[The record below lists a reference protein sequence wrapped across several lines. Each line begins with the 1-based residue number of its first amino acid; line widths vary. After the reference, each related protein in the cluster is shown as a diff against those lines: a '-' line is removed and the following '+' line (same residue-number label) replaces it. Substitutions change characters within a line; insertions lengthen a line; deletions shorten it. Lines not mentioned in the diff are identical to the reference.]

1 MQDKSFYSESQTG
14 HLSEW
19 GAAIAQI
26 CEEKGIDQ
34 EIIIEVIESA
44 LSAAYKK
51 ETGRKGRI
59 VRADFNE
66 ISGGGNFFEI
76 YLVIDRKEREFLGE
90 QDELEMPKADK
101 TRKIKIWKK
110 DNLEEKEGG
119 EEEEEEKKPFFRPE
133 REIVFEEAKKILPK
147 IKVGEYL
154 AIPVSAPKD
163 FGRIAAQTAKQ
174 VILQKIKETEK
185 NIIYGEYSEKVG
197 EVLPGTVQRVE
208 GFQVHVDLGKTI
220 ALLPRKEQVVGERYE
235 QGQRLKVYVLRV
247 DSESRNTMVI
257 VSRTHPSLVEG
268 LFKLEV
274 PEIFAGIVKIH
285 KVVREP
291 GQRAKVAVWSE
302 DPSVDSVGSCIG
314 QRGTRVQAV
323 TDELRGER
331 IDLVGYNEDPMIFLE
346 RALSPAKIIKVEIVS
361 EEDRRVRVFVDK
373 DQQSIAIGR
382 SGQNVRLASRL
393 TGYEIDIE
401 LWAGNNE
408 TVETGFKP
416 VSEEDGLKPVSEE
429 VSPETVVEK
438 SRDGVETRLPKTK
451 KVSKKKKTEK

>member
-1 MQDKSFYSESQTG
+1 MTDQSFYSGSQTG

-19 GAAIAQI
+19 GSAIAQI

-59 VRADFNE
+59 VRADFNDQ
-66 ISGGGNFFEI
+66 SGAGSFFEI
-76 YLVIDRKEREFLGE
+76 YQVVDKKDREFAE
-90 QDELEMPKADK
+90 KEESFELPKPDK
-101 TRKIKIWKK
+101 KRKIKIWKEE
-110 DNLEEKEGG
+110 NLEDKDEPTEVA
-119 EEEEEEKKPFFRPE
+119 ESEEEEKKPFFRPE
-133 REIVFEEAKKILPK
+133 REILVEEAKKLLPK
-147 IKVGEYL
+147 IKKGEYL

-185 NIIYGEYSEKVG
+185 NIIYSEYSERVG

-208 GFQVHVDLGKTI
+208 GFQAHIDLGKTI

-235 QGQRLKVYVLRV
+235 QGQRLKVYILRV

-257 VSRTHPSLVEG
+257 VSRTHPGLVEG

-274 PEIFAGIVKIH
+274 PEIFAGVVNIH

-331 IDLVGYNEDPMIFLE
+331 IDLINYSEDPMIFLE
-346 RALSPAKIIKVEIVS
+346 RALSPAKVRKIEVTD
-361 EEDRRVRVFVDK
+361 EENRRVRVLVDK

-382 SGQNVRLASRL
+382 SGQNVRLASRI
-393 TGYEIDIE
+393 TGWEIDIE
-401 LWAGNNE
+401 VWNGSE
-408 TVETGFKP
+408 TVENTEVKTEEVPKP
-416 VSEEDGLKPVSEE
+416 VAEKPEEVLTEMPSEEISEE
-429 VSPETVVEK
+429 PKAEEK
-438 SRDGVETRLPKTK
+438 E
-451 KVSKKKKTEK
+451 